1 MSISLEEEIITLKT
15 EIGFFVEQCRHA
27 AGEEKTKFLD
37 VITARSKHL
46 TLLEERQNHLQS
58 QAVLRSDLRGYA
70 GVVNSDSMFE
80 WLAQRSG
87 ENILTADEQV
97 IFWTKFAGYAVPLR
111 EKKLSIVESRSLVK
125 RVSNFLKTQTTTA
138 MMAVG
143 FIFGDLLGQTG
154 GGKALLYYVIEV
166 ATGEVKCGK
175 VYHIDK
181 DTEAT
186 VAAEIEG
193 SSEVHRGATNQHI
206 VRYEATLPFEHESAP
221 SKRMIVLIMPLYQL
235 SLAAV
240 LDAFFETPLPLN
252 IYYKVATCVLSAGAR
267 FHELNKGHCDFK
279 PENIMLTGGDFT
291 VIDLGAVCKY
301 GAAATEYTRGY
312 CLDAP
317 IHSVTPIFDLNCAAV
332 TLARC
337 CISGFKVVP
346 GMTRAQLLHVVED
359 LISTGVLEHLYTD
372 VLKICLTA
380 SDCEAALAQL
390 QS

>member
-1 MSISLEEEIITLKT
+1 MSI
-15 EIGFFVEQCRHA
+15 G
-27 AGEEKTKFLD
+27 D
-37 VITARSKHL
+37 
-46 TLLEERQNHLQS
+46 
-58 QAVLRSDLRGYA
+58 A
-70 GVVNSDSMFE
+70 GVVNSDSMFA

-87 ENILTADEQV
+87 ENVLTPDEQV
-97 IFWTKFAGYAVPLR
+97 VFWTKFAGYAVPLR
-111 EKKLSIVESRSLVK
+111 EKNLSIKESRLLVK
-125 RVSNFLKTQTTTA
+125 QVSNVLKSQTTTA
-138 MMAVG
+138 MMANG
-143 FIFGDLLGQTG
+143 FLFDGLLGQTG
-154 GGKALLYYVIEV
+154 GGKALLYNVIEV

-175 VYHIDK
+175 VYCID
-181 DTEAT
+181 EENQAT
-186 VAAEIEG
+186 VTAEIDG
-193 SSEVHRGATNQHI
+193 SSEVHKGAKNQYI

-221 SKRMIVLIMPLYQL
+221 SKKMIVLIMPLYQL

-252 IYYKVATCVLSAGAR
+252 MYRKVATCVLSAGAR
-267 FHELNKGHCDFK
+267 FHELKKGHCDLK

-312 CLDAP
+312 YLDAP
-317 IHSVTPIFDLNCAAV
+317 IHSVTSIFDLNCAAV

-346 GMTRAQLLHVVED
+346 GMTRAQLLRVIED
-359 LISTGVLEHLYTD
+359 LISTGALEHLYTD

-390 QS
+390 